1 MTQTKDYIDQYVEL
15 SGRTAA
21 VGAVLREDVFAS
33 HAHAAYDLNMSVE
46 AGVNADLIK
55 RSVFYKEPLDK
66 TRQRGLDA
74 SMRLKE
80 RFDLLKVL
88 QLTDKEKVKFSDD
101 HINVIHAALGL
112 ISEAGEIMDEA
123 IESAIE
129 GRPLDLVNLQEEGGD
144 SMWYIAMLLRVV
156 GSDFTT
162 TAKQNI
168 EKLAKRYPD
177 QFTSEAAL
185 NRDLAGEREVLEK
198 QSA

>member
-1 MTQTKDYIDQYVEL
+1 MTQDYIDQYVEL
-15 SGRTAA
+15 AGRTAS
-21 VGAVLREDVFAS
+21 VGAELREDVFQT

-55 RSVFYKEPLDK
+55 RSIFYKEPVEK
-66 TRQRGLDA
+66 SRARGKEA
-74 SMRLKE
+74 TERLKK
-80 RFDLLKVL
+80 RYDTLKVL

-123 IESAIE
+123 IESAVE

-144 SMWYIAMLLRVV
+144 SLWYIAMLLRVV
-156 GSDFTT
+156 GADFTS

-168 EKLAKRYPD
+168 DKLAKRYPD

-185 NRDLAGEREVLEK
+185 NRDLDGEREVLEK